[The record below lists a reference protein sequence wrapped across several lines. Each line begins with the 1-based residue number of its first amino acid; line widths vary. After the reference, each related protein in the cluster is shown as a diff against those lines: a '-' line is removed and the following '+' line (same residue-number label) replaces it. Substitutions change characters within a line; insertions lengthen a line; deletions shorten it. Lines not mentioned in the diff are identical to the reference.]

1 METKEERDRPELKH
15 GHKYDGGKL
24 RYDLLSPSAIEGLV
38 KVLTHGAEKYE
49 DWNWAK
55 GMNYSRVFAAAQR
68 HLWEWQA
75 GRDIDDDSKLNH
87 LYHAMCC
94 LMFLAH
100 YQEWNAKFG
109 SELDPFDDRHNSD
122 LIRLNADWERKYGD
136 LPKIDVWPVQ

>member
-1 METKEERDRPELKH
+1 MQTKQERDRPELKH

-24 RYDLLSPSAIEGLV
+24 RYDLLSPQALEGLV

-68 HLWEWQA
+68 HLWRWQA
-75 GRDIDDDSKLNH
+75 GEDIDTDSGLNH

-100 YQEWNAKFG
+100 YQEWNKENG
-109 SELDPFDDRHNSD
+109 GELDSFDDRC
-122 LIRLNADWERKYGD
+122 NADIARLAADDARRQAGSFSQV
-136 LPKIDVWPVQ
+136 VWPVQ